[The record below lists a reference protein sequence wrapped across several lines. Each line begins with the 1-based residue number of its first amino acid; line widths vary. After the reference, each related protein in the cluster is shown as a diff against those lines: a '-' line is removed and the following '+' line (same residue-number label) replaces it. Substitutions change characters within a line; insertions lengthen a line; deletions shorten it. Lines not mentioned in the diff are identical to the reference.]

1 MSGILPFT
9 ALKWSGTEFLYS
21 IHVYFTTPPQNPVYS
36 IILRLFTALKPLNYE
51 QIGEIHT
58 LLCFIKIKES
68 LIVYKYSTKIHYL
81 LANMRNTTD
90 FAPPLLF
97 TSLLHS
103 IL

>member
-9 ALKWSGTEFLYS
+9 ALKWSETKFLYS
-21 IHVYFTTPPQNPVYS
+21 IYVYFTTPPQNPVYS

-58 LLCFIKIKES
+58 LLCFIKIKER
-68 LIVYKYSTKIHYL
+68 LIVYKYSTKNPLSFSKHEK
-81 LANMRNTTD
+81 
-90 FAPPLLF
+90 FAPPLL
-97 TSLLHS
+97 SISILHS